1 MFEIKIAKLSFL
13 IWQWCYNAPK
23 PILSLIDL
31 QKGKEAMMTIA
42 NSSPTLLFMSQLSSL
57 LKLVLCGALMCAV
70 PNAGFAQRRNPPLR
84 GEGNPNRNAGVRTV
98 TIPVTLRGVPE
109 GEIIEPSDFTVKEDG
124 TPQQVLSIRN
134 TNRSPLSI
142 AVLIQDD
149 LVSSIGNE
157 IAGLKKFIRSLPED
171 SRVLVG
177 YIGSGSLRVRQRF
190 TTSASRAADALRIP
204 IGSPSAAP
212 YNPYVQ
218 VIEALKLFE
227 SQPAGR
233 RAILVVTDGL
243 DTSRGIDSAS
253 PTQSIDLDRAITE
266 AQRRS
271 VAIYGFYAPTAATRG
286 FNSFLVNYGQ
296 GSLQRL
302 ADETGGEAYFQ
313 GTGAPVSFDPFLR
326 RLSAALRHQYALT
339 YLSTSDKKGFR
350 KIEIQP
356 GINGVEVEYPAGYVR

>member
-1 MFEIKIAKLSFL
+1 MMRIAGLIPIRLSALHPFNL
-13 IWQWCYNAPK
+13 RR
-23 PILSLIDL
+23 
-31 QKGKEAMMTIA
+31 
-42 NSSPTLLFMSQLSSL
+42 SSVS
-57 LKLVLCGALMCAV
+57 KLVLCLSLVCALSSATT
-70 PNAGFAQRRNPPLR
+70 AQRRNAPLR
-84 GEGNPNRNAGVRTV
+84 GEGSANRNVRTV
-98 TIPVTLRGVPE
+98 TIPVTLRGVAE
-109 GEIIEPSDFTVKEDG
+109 GAVIEPGDLIVKEDG
-124 TPQQVLSIRN
+124 NPQQILSIRN

-157 IAGLKKFIRSLPED
+157 IEGLKKFIRSLPEG

-190 TTSASRAADALRIP
+190 TPSASRAADALRIP
-204 IGSPSAAP
+204 LGSSSASP

-218 VIEALKLFE
+218 VVEALKLFE

-233 RAILVVTDGL
+233 RAVLVVTDGL

-253 PTQSIDLDRAITE
+253 PSQSIDLDRAITE
-266 AQRRS
+266 AQRRG
-271 VAIYGFYAPTAATRG
+271 VAIYGFYAPTVG
-286 FNSFLVNYGQ
+286 GGNSLLVNFGQ

-302 ADETGGEAYFQ
+302 ADETGGEAFFQ

-326 RLSAALRHQYALT
+326 RLTLALRQQYALT

-350 KIEIQP
+350 KIEIRP
-356 GINGVEVEYPAGYVR
+356 EISGVEIEYPAGYTR

>member
-1 MFEIKIAKLSFL
+1 MIRIADLS
-13 IWQWCYNAPK
+13 
-23 PILSLIDL
+23 PI
-31 QKGKEAMMTIA
+31 
-42 NSSPTLLFMSQLSSL
+42 QLSASHPFNLRRSSL
-57 LKLVLCGALMCAV
+57 PKLVLCLCLTCALSSV
-70 PNAGFAQRRNPPLR
+70 TVAQRRNAPLR
-84 GEGNPNRNAGVRTV
+84 GEGVANRNVRTV
-98 TIPVTLRGVPE
+98 TIPVTLRGVAE
-109 GEIIEPSDFTVKEDG
+109 GAVIEPGDLIVKEDG
-124 TPQQVLSIRN
+124 NPQQVLSIRN

-157 IAGLKKFIRSLPED
+157 IEGLKKFIRSLPEG

-177 YIGSGSLRVRQRF
+177 YIGAGSLRVRQRF
-190 TTSASRAADALRIP
+190 TPSASRAADALRIP
-204 IGSPSAAP
+204 LGSSSASP

-218 VIEALKLFE
+218 IVEALRLFE

-253 PTQSIDLDRAITE
+253 PSQSIDLDRAITE
-266 AQRRS
+266 AQRRG

-286 FNSFLVNYGQ
+286 GNSFLVNYGQ
-296 GSLQRL
+296 GSLQKL

-326 RLSAALRHQYALT
+326 RLTAALRQQYALT

-350 KIEIQP
+350 KIEIRP
-356 GINGVEVEYPAGYVR
+356 EISGVEIEYPAGYTR